1 MAFARVSAAPA
12 HAPRADLSTITSPRL
27 RDRLTS
33 RMLRP
38 AVLTSP
44 TARAIIDAFVQLL
57 PRGLQKQIG
66 TFLLQLFAAFTSAH
80 LLPELRA
87 AGPICVLH
95 VRLVCEAGA
104 LRVADVFGADELL
117 LMLLHLPELLTYVDG
132 RTTLFRREAPP
143 PGHSSTRA
151 AADGAPPQSTGIPTQ
166 AVAVA
171 DAERSARQRA
181 LVRAIS
187 KALQEYLDDRYTE
200 FFVDHRTRTVQ
211 AVAASLGIALAE
223 GHAAASVTRPSAR
236 SAAPPSAAVAPPN
249 VMDDAESIADFLIR
263 LRSTATAALNTT
275 SAAAHVRRLPM
286 KAATPGAVSR
296 ELTAQPPTGPP
307 PAKSRAAA
315 RPAPA
320 ARMPFSKPRSMRR
333 RRDDTS
339 EEDDDASSTSSD
351 ASSNDSSSTRS
362 SASEILVAYLAQQ
375 TREATAGSPLRWKPS
390 DDGEA
395 QCAEAEAC
403 GRLPVVHRRFGR
415 RHPRRTLHPCRTC
428 DTRVHPGCARQWG
441 GHCPRCAPPPSVPGA
456 LLLAYL
462 RHHPITLAAAARGNN
477 LSVQHTDNSHRSVSL
492 HARGS

>member
-12 HAPRADLSTITSPRL
+12 HAPRADVATITSARL

-38 AVLTSP
+38 SVLTSP

-87 AGPICVLH
+87 AGPICALH

-117 LMLLHLPELLTYVDG
+117 LMLLHLPLRAPDVRG
-132 RTTLFRREAPP
+132 RPDDTVSPP
-143 PGHSSTRA
+143 PGQSSTRA
-151 AADGAPPQSTGIPTQ
+151 AAAGAPPQSTGIPAQ
-166 AVAVA
+166 AAAVA

-200 FFVDHRTRTVQ
+200 FFVDHRTRTVL

-236 SAAPPSAAVAPPN
+236 SAAPPSAAVAPPS

-263 LRSTATAALNTT
+263 LRSTATAALNT

-320 ARMPFSKPRSMRR
+320 ARMPFSKARSMRR

-339 EEDDDASSTSSD
+339 DEDDDDASSTSSD

-362 SASEILVAYLAQQ
+362 SASEILVAYLLNKRGKQRQAA
-375 TREATAGSPLRWKPS
+375 RSAGNQVTTVKPS
-390 DDGEA
+390 A
-395 QCAEAEAC
+395 QKRKLAVGCPWCTGALGVAIPDE
-403 GRLPVVHRRFGR
+403 RF
-415 RHPRRTLHPCRTC
+415 TPCRTC

-462 RHHPITLAAAARGNN
+462 RHHPITLAAAACGNN
-477 LSVQHTDNSHRSVSL
+477 P
-492 HARGS
+492 

>member
-12 HAPRADLSTITSPRL
+12 HAPRADVAAITSARL
-27 RDRLTS
+27 RDRLAS

-38 AVLTSP
+38 AVFTSP
-44 TARAIIDAFVQLL
+44 SARAIIDAFVQLL

-87 AGPICVLH
+87 AEPICALH

-143 PGHSSTRA
+143 PVQSSTRA
-151 AADGAPPQSTGIPTQ
+151 AAAGAPPQPTGIPAQ

-200 FFVDHRTRTVQ
+200 FFVDHRTRTVL

-236 SAAPPSAAVAPPN
+236 SAAPPSAAVAPPS

-263 LRSTATAALNTT
+263 LRSTATAALNT

-320 ARMPFSKPRSMRR
+320 ARMPFSKARSMRR

-339 EEDDDASSTSSD
+339 DEDDDDASSTSSD

-362 SASEILVAYLAQQ
+362 SASEILVAYLLNKRGKQRQAARSAGNQV
-375 TREATAGSPLRWKPS
+375 TAVKPS
-390 DDGEA
+390 A
-395 QCAEAEAC
+395 QKRKLAVGCPWCTGALGVAIPDE
-403 GRLPVVHRRFGR
+403 RF
-415 RHPRRTLHPCRTC
+415 TACRTC

-477 LSVQHTDNSHRSVSL
+477 P
-492 HARGS
+492 